1 MSIEMIEISKEEI
14 IHILAEHFGTSDQ
27 FVNIIIDP
35 DEKKIRKVRIKK
47 WTPDWRSDFMAKFT
61 RKE

>member
-14 IHILAEHFGTSDQ
+14 VHIVAKHFGVPDQ

-35 DEKKIRKVRIKK
+35 DEKKIKKAMIKK